1 MSTKAIDISCW
12 QQNVDFN
19 KVRSS
24 GITAVLIRAGY
35 GRETSQKDSEFEAH
49 YRGAKAAGLKVGAYW
64 YSYASTASEAALEA
78 KACLYCIKGKSFD
91 LPVYLDMEEA
101 SQASLGRSA
110 LTAMAAEFCDAIREG
125 GYRAGVYANLNWFNN
140 YLDYSE
146 LKRNYSIWL
155 AQWSGSHSLSCDIW
169 QYSSD
174 GDVPGISGS
183 VDMDIIE
190 NDSIIGGDGDDPPDD
205 KEDTIVLKVSYLAES
220 GYTRT
225 GEQVKTVQRLLNAM
239 GYKGSDGKSL
249 TVDGIFGTNTDYAVR
264 RFQKAE
270 GLTVDGIVGPAT
282 WKKLIGA
289 S

>member
-35 GRETSQKDSEFEAH
+35 GRETSQKDSEFETH

-64 YSYASTASEAALEA
+64 YSYASNASEAVLEA
-78 KACLYCIKGKSFD
+78 KACLSCIKGKSFD

-101 SQASLGRSA
+101 SQARLGRSV
-110 LTAMAAEFCDAIREG
+110 LTDMAAEFCDAVRAG

-146 LKRNYSIWL
+146 LRRKNSIWL

-169 QYSSD
+169 QYSSE
-174 GDVPGISGS
+174 GDVPGISGD
-183 VDMDIIE
+183 VDMDVIE
-190 NDSIIGGDGDDPPDD
+190 NDSIIGGDPDVDPPD
-205 KEDTIVLKVSYLAES
+205 KEDTILLKVSYLAES

-239 GYKGSDGKSL
+239 GYKGSDGKAL

-282 WKKLIGA
+282 WKKLTGA
-289 S
+289 T